1 MAPVVSGT
9 PYPPR
14 VDAGNRAWL
23 IAFSAMALLGL
34 ASAVFV
40 PKQSAVQQ
48 FYFRLVMG
56 LAVAG
61 IAAAIPGFF
70 EIHLRWLRNSLRA
83 GGALGVFVLV
93 YLYNP
98 PTIVDPIDRRGE
110 ILELIS
116 DLDRASLRAHGCVAT
131 VSATPCLEDT
141 ESLRRTTQ
149 KLLAIVSEK

>member
-1 MAPVVSGT
+1 MPPHASGT
-9 PYPPR
+9 SQPPQ
-14 VDAGNRAWL
+14 VDTGNRAWL
-23 IAFSAMALLGL
+23 VAFSAMALLGL
-34 ASAVFV
+34 ASAILV

-61 IAAAIPGFF
+61 IAAAIPGFL

-98 PTIVDPIDRRGE
+98 PTIVDPINRRAE
-110 ILELIS
+110 IQEIIS
-116 DLDRASLRAHGCVAT
+116 DLDRASLRTRGCVAT
-131 VSATPCLEDT
+131 VGATPCMDDT
-141 ESLRRTTQ
+141 ESLRRATQ